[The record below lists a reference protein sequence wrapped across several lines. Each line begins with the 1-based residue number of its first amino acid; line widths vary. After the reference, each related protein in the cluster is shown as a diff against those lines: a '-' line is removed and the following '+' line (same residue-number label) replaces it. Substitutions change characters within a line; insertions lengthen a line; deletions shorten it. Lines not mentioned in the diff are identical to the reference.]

1 MSSAAR
7 FGKEEGS
14 EPVSY
19 VLVQMLVIM
28 VFLALLQFSLI
39 VHTRNTVISAA
50 GEGARRYA
58 VLGGSEEAARAYV
71 SQTCDE
77 LLGPGRVQE
86 IDIVREKRG
95 GGSYEVAVVTVRST
109 LPIIWKL
116 GPSVLYGQGSAI
128 VEDSLP

>member
-1 MSSAAR
+1 MYRRGASDR
-7 FGKEEGS
+7 EEGS

-19 VLVQMLVIM
+19 VLVQMLVII
-28 VFLALLQFSLI
+28 VFLALLQFSLV

-58 VLGGSEEAARAYV
+58 VLGGSAGEARAYV
-71 SQTCDE
+71 AQTCDE
-77 LLGPGRVQE
+77 LLGPGRVQQ
-86 IDIVREKRG
+86 IDIAREKRG
-95 GGSYEVAVVTVRST
+95 GGSYEVVVVTVRST

-116 GPSVLYGQGSAI
+116 GPSLLYGQGSAV